1 MTATTTRVDLE
12 TMYRPNV
19 AEFVVGAARSDQ
31 FPKDDLPEIAFAGR
45 SNVGKSSLLNM
56 LVGRRAL
63 ARTSATPGKTQQINF
78 FRLDRRIMFVD
89 LPGYGYARV
98 SKTDRQAWALLIE
111 RYLSHRP
118 NLRLVVSLIDI
129 RHPPTALDRDMF
141 AWLDAIGVPFLVVLT
156 KYDKVSPTLA
166 STRQDDVARLVDGMS
181 GCRGILAVSSTLRH
195 NRELLWRTLLT
206 MCTDGG
212 K

>member
-1 MTATTTRVDLE
+1 
-12 TMYRPNV
+12 MYRPNV